1 MEHGFYWLHLEDGDP
16 EVVEIDGDSM
26 YRCGSDVTCRLEDG
40 QWIEFGEPMDV
51 ISITGP
57 IVPPNARAQADAA
70 CGVSP
75 GAMGSAAHY
84 GGQNANEETEKEVQN
99 MRWILRQE
107 ARREM
112 QARGKCGK
120 AAG

>member
-57 IVPPNARAQADAA
+57 IVPPNAEVMGDGPA
-70 CGVSP
+70 SP
-75 GAMGSAAHY
+75 
-84 GGQNANEETEKEVQN
+84 
-99 MRWILRQE
+99 
-107 ARREM
+107 ARRP
-112 QARGKCGK
+112 AP
-120 AAG
+120 